1 MELSV
6 VICTYNRDKILD
18 EAFSLLT
25 AQTADRN
32 SYEIIIVDNAST
44 DNTKAIADSHR
55 QRLNL
60 IYAYESNLGLSYAR
74 NLGIK
79 LAKAAFIAYLD
90 DDSRPNPDWISV
102 ILNTIRVFNPDIFG
116 GAVFPY
122 YQSPKPA
129 WFLDKDATFGYWG
142 DTVSPLGRDE
152 YLSGNN
158 IVFRKE
164 LLERLGGFNPQLGMR
179 GTNLGYHEEAEIVK
193 KTRAVL
199 PYAKILY
206 VPEMSL
212 RHLVPAYKMR
222 LGWYVRR
229 IFAAAKSEV
238 ILKAE
243 SMPDEKT
250 SPWLLL
256 KRATCQLMRLLFKCS
271 FAAVFRN
278 RERYQ
283 YYQRYIIDTL
293 EPDFY
298 VFSLS
303 FNSLLFRIKPRHA

>member
-1 MELSV
+1 
-6 VICTYNRDKILD
+6 
-18 EAFSLLT
+18 
-25 AQTADRN
+25 
-32 SYEIIIVDNAST
+32 
-44 DNTKAIADSHR
+44 
-55 QRLNL
+55 
-60 IYAYESNLGLSYAR
+60 
-74 NLGIK
+74 
-79 LAKAAFIAYLD
+79 
-90 DDSRPNPDWISV
+90 
-102 ILNTIRVFNPDIFG
+102 
-116 GAVFPY
+116 
-122 YQSPKPA
+122 
-129 WFLDKDATFGYWG
+129 
-142 DTVSPLGRDE
+142 LGRDE